1 MPRRIHVDHITN
13 CFLRTDV
20 CKTLWATL
28 STVLVHKPDTDGL
41 WVVEG
46 ELMCRLV
53 VYKISKPKG
62 YNQEQY
68 DTNFLGVAQ
77 GR

>member
-1 MPRRIHVDHITN
+1 
-13 CFLRTDV
+13 
-20 CKTLWATL
+20 
-28 STVLVHKPDTDGL
+28 
-41 WVVEG
+41 
-46 ELMCRLV
+46 MCRLV